1 MAVLN
6 FLADSFPEVGLGGD
20 GTLRGRAEVNRWL
33 AFVNSDVHPAFKPLF
48 GTTAYLED
56 EAIIGKTKDAARSSL
71 RGLFE
76 RADTQLAAND
86 WIAGSR
92 SIADRSEEHT
102 SELQSLMRHSYA
114 AFCLQKKQH

>member
-6 FLADSFPEVGLGGD
+6 FLADSFPEARLGGD
-20 GTLRGRAEVNRWL
+20 GTPRGRAEVNRWL

-56 EAIIGKTKDAARSSL
+56 EAFIEKSKDAERKSL

-76 RADTQLAAND
+76 RAHAPLAHND
-86 WIAGSR
+86 LIAGGR
-92 SIADRSEEHT
+92 SIDDRALYLGT
-102 SELQSLMRHSYA
+102 A
-114 AFCLQKKQH
+114 